1 MFATGADGNLSF
13 VLKLVVRPFQTPPF
27 SPSNLASSHVRPNIQ
42 QEFLREFGN
51 LATFSFAFSIM
62 GVSSSVAITF
72 TTPMMLGGPASV
84 VWCWF
89 IGAVFAFFIGTA
101 IAELVSAYPTSGAL

>member
-1 MFATGADGNLSF
+1 MEVAEADFARFFCSRDFTR
-13 VLKLVVRPFQTPPF
+13 LVRLRHSCSRLGFAV
-27 SPSNLASSHVRPNIQ
+27 Q

-62 GVSSSVAITF
+62 GVSSSIGITF
-72 TTPMMLGGPASV
+72 TTPMTLGGPASV

-89 IGAVFAFFIGTA
+89 IGAFFSFFIGTA